1 VRHAWVNAALLAL
14 VPATFATGL
23 YGLMRGD
30 GRGAVVVGAH
40 GVLAL
45 AILLALGAKAR
56 IVAAVVRRRGATW
69 SLALAALLLVVLG
82 TGLAW
87 ILTGPHAVAGLSVIT
102 WHAFAATALVVP
114 FCVHVAVRRRRL
126 RAPASHDRRAFLRL
140 AGLTAGGLALYAADA
155 RFGRRRRFTGS
166 YETGSFTG
174 AFPET
179 AWLVDDPAPLDA
191 ATYRLAVDGAVAR
204 PLRLSLGDLR
214 ARATAP
220 RPVTIDCTGGW
231 YSTQVWRGVPLA
243 ALIDEAGPHGSGGSV
258 EVHGVTG
265 FARRFPRDAAPELL
279 LALDVAGGPLSHGH
293 GSPLRLVAPG
303 HRGYDWVKWVTAVR
317 VLESDARLE
326 PPLPL

>member
-1 VRHAWVNAALLAL
+1 VNVALLAL

-30 GRGAVVVGAH
+30 ARGAFLVAAH

-45 AILLALGAKAR
+45 AICLALGAKAR
-56 IVAAVVRRRGATW
+56 VVAAALRRRGATW
-69 SLALAALLLVVLG
+69 SLLPAALLLLVLG

-87 ILTGPHAVAGLSVIT
+87 VLAGPHAVAGLSVIT

-114 FCVHVAVRRRRL
+114 FGLHVAARRRRL
-126 RAPASHDRRAFLRL
+126 RAPGTHDRRAFLRL
-140 AGLTAGGLALYAADA
+140 AGLTAGGLALYALDA
-155 RFGRRRRFTGS
+155 RLGRRRRFTGS

-174 AFPET
+174 AFPQT
-179 AWLVDDPAPLDA
+179 AWLVDDPAPLDQA
-191 ATYRLAVDGAVAR
+191 AYRLAVDGAVAR
-204 PLRLSLGDLR
+204 PLALSLGELR
-214 ARATAP
+214 ARASAART
-220 RPVTIDCTGGW
+220 VTLDCTGGW

-243 ALIDEAGPHGSGGSV
+243 ALLAEAGAGGAVESI

-265 FARRFPRDAAPELL
+265 YARRFPRDVAAGLL
-279 LALDVAGGPLSHGH
+279 LALDVAGGPLTHGH
-293 GSPLRLVAPG
+293 GGPLRLVAPG

-317 VLESDARLE
+317 VLEADAHLE